1 MPKTAVMEKIYFA
14 RPCAKLFINI
24 VFSLGLLFTSSTLF
38 AQTDGARTV
47 TGTIKDEA
55 KGVPLEGATI
65 SVKNTTTST
74 TSNAQGNFSIVVPG
88 RSAILVF
95 SYVGFTSQEFRVNDK
110 GTFDISLQS
119 ASADLGQV
127 VVVGYGT
134 QKKKDVTGAV
144 KSLKVDDFNKGIV
157 NNPQQLLQGK
167 VSGVNVTSVSG
178 EPGGNQ
184 GITIRGPGGVRT
196 GSTPLFVIDGIPMDN
211 SATGRGDPLNFI
223 NSQDIETMD
232 VLKDASATAIYGAR
246 GANGVV
252 IITTK
257 KGRAGASSLNFTSSV
272 GFSKMARALPVF
284 TADEFRVEV
293 PKVGGV
299 LDDKGGNTDWQEIAT
314 RSAITQDYN
323 LSLSGG
329 ANKLTYYASFGMQ
342 KQQGIIKANQLDRY
356 SGRFNITQK
365 FWDDRL
371 TLEANLAVTQ
381 TNNDR
386 PPFTTI
392 IGDAISS
399 NPTYPAYDASGNPAV
414 YLNLN
419 NPLVTIK
426 LEREF
431 SKITRVVGN
440 ISPSFRIIKGL
451 IYRLNF
457 GVDNANGVNDIQSM
471 PSAVPVRL
479 GRLETLYNYNRN
491 KLIENYL
498 TYSFTKGEHN
508 VSALAGYSY
517 QKIFVQG
524 RSNSINNFPTN
535 GVEPQYNP
543 GLGQLL
549 DLTNNRPTGY
559 AYINELQSYF
569 GRVTYQY
576 AGKYLAT
583 INFRA
588 DGSSKFGENNKYGYF
603 PSFSLGWVASEE
615 EFMKN
620 SAFSLLKFRA
630 GWGQT
635 GNQEIPPK
643 ITQPLFNTS
652 TAAGQ
657 SYPLY
662 PGGPYPAGTIYVRL
676 ANPDLQWEVSKQA
689 DLGLDFGLM
698 NGALT
703 GTIDMFNKVSS
714 NILLEVPPSDPIQP
728 ASSVWTNVPDMTI
741 TNKGIEFDLS
751 YRHNSKNGV
760 SYNFGANVTYMK
772 NKVEN
777 SPYTVITSGNASGP
791 AGLTSATI
799 NGYIN
804 GQPVGTYY
812 LREYLGIG
820 NDSLSKYTDLD
831 KDGVITDKDRVA
843 AGTALPDMLYSFYG
857 GVSYKGFD
865 LNMNFNGVSGNKI
878 YDFTANTNF
887 IKVRLAKN
895 LNTTR
900 EAIAEPK
907 ESISNPAAV
916 STRYLKNGA
925 YLRLNNLTLGYNFNT
940 KNLGISQWANSLRVS
955 VTGQNLFVITD
966 YDGYDPEV
974 NADRNLNGI
983 TSYGIDYLS
992 YPKARS
998 IIFSLQ
1004 FSF

>member
-1 MPKTAVMEKIYFA
+1 MENSYSVSS
-14 RPCAKLFINI
+14 CLKLF
-24 VFSLGLLFTSSTLF
+24 VKFSLALSWFLVSISLS

-47 TGTIKDEA
+47 TGTIKDA
-55 KGVPLEGATI
+55 TKGQALEGATI
-65 SVKNTTTST
+65 TVKGTTTST
-74 TSNAQGNFSIVVPG
+74 TSNAQGNFSILVPG
-88 RSAILVF
+88 KSAILVF
-95 SYVGFTSQEFRVNDK
+95 SYVGYTTQEFRVADK
-110 GTFDISLQS
+110 ATFDISLQS
-119 ASADLGQV
+119 TSADLGQV

-134 QKKKDVTGAV
+134 QRKKDVTGAV
-144 KSLKVDDFNKGIV
+144 KSVKAEDFNKGIV

-223 NSQDIETMD
+223 NSQDIESMD

-257 KGRAGASSLNFTSSV
+257 KGRAGASSLNFSSGI
-272 GFSKMARALPVF
+272 GFSKMANALPVF
-284 TADEFRVEV
+284 SAAQFRVEV

-299 LDDKGGNTDWQEIAT
+299 LDDKGGNTDWQKIAT
-314 RSAITQDYN
+314 RTGITQDYN

-342 KQQGIIKANQLDRY
+342 KQQGIIKENDLNRY

-371 TLEANLAVTQ
+371 SLEINLGVSSYD
-381 TNNDR
+381 NDR
-386 PPFTTI
+386 PPFSTV

-399 NPTYPAYDASGNPAV
+399 NPTYPAYDANGNPAV

-419 NPLVTIK
+419 NPLVTFK

-431 SKITRVVGN
+431 NKINRVVGN
-440 ISPSFRIIKGL
+440 ISPSLRIAKGL
-451 IYRLNF
+451 VYRLNV
-457 GVDNANGVNDIQSM
+457 GVDNANGTNDIQSM

-498 TYSFTKGEHN
+498 TYSYSKGLH
-508 VSALAGYSY
+508 SATALAGYSY

-524 RSNSINNFPTN
+524 RSSSINNFPTN

-559 AYINELQSYF
+559 AFINELQSFF
-569 GRVTYQY
+569 GRITYQY
-576 AGKYLAT
+576 ASKYLAT
-583 INFRA
+583 VNFRA

-603 PSFSLGWVASEE
+603 PSFSLGWVLTEE
-615 EFMKN
+615 EFLKN
-620 SAFSLLKFRA
+620 SPFTLLKLRG

-662 PGGPYPAGTIYVRL
+662 PSGPYPPGTIYVRL
-676 ANPDLQWEVSKQA
+676 ANPDLQWEVSKQS
-689 DLGLDFGLM
+689 DIGLDFGLM

-703 GTIDMFNKVSS
+703 GAIDAFNKVSS

-728 ASSVWTNVPDMTI
+728 ASSVWINVPDMTI
-741 TNKGIEFDLS
+741 TNKGIEIDLE
-751 YRHNSKNGV
+751 YRHNSKDGV
-760 SYNFGANVTYMK
+760 SYNIGGNLTYMK

-804 GQPVGTYY
+804 GEPVGTFY
-812 LREYLGIG
+812 LRQYLGIG
-820 NDSLSKYTDLD
+820 TDSLSKYTDLD
-831 KDGVITDKDRVA
+831 KDGVITDKDRIA
-843 AGTALPDMLYSFYG
+843 AGTALPDVLYSFYG
-857 GVSYKGFD
+857 GVSYKRFD
-865 LNMNFNGVSGNKI
+865 LSMNFNGVSGNKI

-895 LNTTR
+895 SNTTA
-900 EAIAEPK
+900 EAIAEPR
-907 ESISNPAAV
+907 ESISNPAQV
-916 STRYLKNGA
+916 STRYLKSGA
-925 YLRLNNLTLGYNFNT
+925 YLRLNNMTIGYNFDTRKLGLSRYANT
-940 KNLGISQWANSLRVS
+940 LRLS

-966 YDGYDPEV
+966 YNGYDPEV

>member
-1 MPKTAVMEKIYFA
+1 MEKFYFV
-14 RPCAKLFINI
+14 RSCAKLF
-24 VFSLGLLFTSSTLF
+24 FYLLFTVVWISYSSSAI
-38 AQTDGARTV
+38 AQDAGGSKTV
-47 TGTIKDEA
+47 NGTIKD
-55 KGVPLEGATI
+55 GSTGQPLEGATI
-65 SVKNTTTST
+65 VVRGTTQTTST
-74 TSNAQGNFSIVVPG
+74 DAKGAFTIIVTPKAVLVISHVGYTAQEI
-88 RSAILVF
+88 R
-95 SYVGFTSQEFRVNDK
+95 VGDK
-110 GTFDISLQS
+110 TTIDIAM
-119 ASADLGQV
+119 ASSSSDLGQV

-134 QKKKDVTGAV
+134 QRKKDVTGAV
-144 KSLKVDDFNKGIV
+144 KSLKAEDFNKGIV
-157 NNPQQLLQGK
+157 TNPQQLLQGK

-178 EPGGNQ
+178 EPGAAQ
-184 GITIRGPGGVRT
+184 GLTIRGPGGVRT
-196 GSTPLFVIDGIPMDN
+196 GSTPLYVIDGIPMDN

-257 KGRAGASSLNFTSSV
+257 KGKAGASLLNFSSSI
-272 GFSKMARALPVF
+272 GFSKIARALPVF
-284 TADEFRVEV
+284 SASEFRVEV
-293 PKVGGV
+293 PKVGGI
-299 LDDKGGNTDWQEIAT
+299 LDDKGGNTDWQKIAT
-314 RSAITQDYN
+314 RNGITQDYN

-329 ANKLTYYASFGMQ
+329 ANKFTYYASFGMQ

-356 SGRFNITQK
+356 SGRFNVSQK

-371 TLEANLAVTQ
+371 TLDANLAVTS
-381 TNNDR
+381 TINDR

-399 NPTYPAYDASGNPAV
+399 NPTYPAYDANGNPAV

-419 NPLVTIK
+419 NPLMTIT
-426 LEREF
+426 LDREF
-431 SKITRVVGN
+431 SKINRVVCN
-440 ISPSFRIIKGL
+440 ISGSLRLAKGL
-451 IYRLNF
+451 VYRINF
-457 GVDNANGVNDIQSM
+457 GVDNSNGMVDIQNM

-479 GRLETLYNYNRN
+479 GRLETFYNYNRN
-491 KLIENYL
+491 RLIENYL

-508 VSALAGYSY
+508 ATALAGYSY

-524 RSNSINNFPTN
+524 RNNSINNFPTN

-549 DLTNNRPTGY
+549 DLANNRPGGY

-569 GRVTYQY
+569 GRLTYQY

-583 INFRA
+583 VNFRA

-603 PSFSLGWVASEE
+603 PSFSLGWVASQE
-615 EFMKN
+615 EFLKN
-620 SAFSLLKFRA
+620 SPFSLLKLRA
-630 GWGQT
+630 GWGKT

-662 PGGPYPAGTIYVRL
+662 PTGPYPPGTVYVRL
-676 ANPDLQWEVSKQA
+676 ANPNLQWEVSEQT
-689 DLGLDFGLM
+689 DLGLDFGLL

-703 GTIDMFNKVSS
+703 GTVDMFNKIST

-728 ASSVWTNVPDMTI
+728 ASSVWTNVPDMEI
-741 TNKGIEFDLS
+741 TNKGVEFDLE
-751 YRHNSKNGV
+751 YRHNVRNGV
-760 SYNFGANVTYMK
+760 SYHIGGNMTMMK
-772 NKVEN
+772 NKVQN

-804 GQPVGTYY
+804 GEPVGTFY

-820 NDSLSKYTDLD
+820 PDSLSKYTDLD
-831 KDGVITDKDRVA
+831 KDGVITDKDRIA

-857 GVSYKGFD
+857 GASYKGFD
-865 LNMNFNGVSGNKI
+865 FNFSFNGVGGNKI

-895 LNTTR
+895 SNTTR
-900 EAIAEPK
+900 EAIAEPR
-907 ESISNPAAV
+907 ESINNPAQV
-916 STRYLKNGA
+916 STRYLKSGA

-940 KNLGISQWANSLRVS
+940 NDLGIGQWARTLRVS

-992 YPKARS
+992 YPKAKS

>member
-1 MPKTAVMEKIYFA
+1 MENIYFA
-14 RPCAKLFINI
+14 RPYARLSRHI
-24 VFSLGLLFTSSTLF
+24 VFFLGILLSTFTLL

-47 TGTIKDEA
+47 TGTIKDAA

-65 SVKNTTTST
+65 TVKNTTTSS
-74 TSNAQGNFSIVVPG
+74 TSNANGNFSIVVPG

-110 GTFDISLQS
+110 ATFDISLQS
-119 ASADLGQV
+119 TSADLGQV

-134 QKKKDVTGAV
+134 QRKKDVTGAV
-144 KSLKVDDFNKGIV
+144 KSLRVEDFNKGIV

-223 NSQDIETMD
+223 NAQDIETMD

-314 RSAITQDYN
+314 RTGITQDYN

-342 KQQGIIKANQLDRY
+342 KQQGIIKANELDRY

-386 PPFTTI
+386 PPFTTL

-399 NPTYPAYDASGNPAV
+399 NPTYPAYDANGNPAV

-451 IYRLNF
+451 VYRLNF
-457 GVDNANGVNDIQSM
+457 GVDNATGTNDIQST

-479 GRLETLYNYNRN
+479 GRLETIYNYNRN

-498 TYSFTKGEHN
+498 TYSFTQGEHN

-524 RSNSINNFPTN
+524 RSSSINNFPTN

-549 DLTNNRPTGY
+549 DLTNNRPGGY
-559 AYINELQSYF
+559 AFINELQSYF

-583 INFRA
+583 VNFRA

-620 SAFSLLKFRA
+620 SAFSLLKFRG
-630 GWGQT
+630 GWGKT

-652 TAAGQ
+652 TASGQ

-662 PGGPYPAGTIYVRL
+662 PGGPYPAGTVYVRL
-676 ANPDLQWEVSKQA
+676 ANPDLQWEVSKQG

-703 GTIDMFNKVSS
+703 GTVDMFNKVSS

-804 GQPVGTYY
+804 GQPVGTFY

-843 AGTALPDMLYSFYG
+843 AGTALPDMLYSFFG

-865 LNMNFNGVSGNKI
+865 LNVNFNGVSGNKI

-895 LNTTR
+895 SNTTR

-907 ESISNPAAV
+907 ESISNPAQV
-916 STRYLKNGA
+916 STRYLKNGS

-940 KNLGISQWANSLRVS
+940 SNLGISQWANSLRVS

-966 YDGYDPEV
+966 YNGYDPEV